1 MITSWKTF
9 ALILLCTVSFT
20 GCTPTN
26 NKEKASTRYAK
37 GTVIHITSE
46 QEFNR
51 VIANGDVVVDFY
63 ASWCGPCQRMS
74 PIIDE
79 LAPEMTDVTFVK
91 LDTEKFDTITK
102 KYNVR
107 GLPTLIFFRAGQKLR
122 QVTGLRSKI
131 ELRKEIK
138 GTYYEIA

>member
-1 MITSWKTF
+1 MLTTWKTS
-9 ALILLCTVSFT
+9 ALIVLCMISFT
-20 GCTPTN
+20 GCSQTSA
-26 NKEKASTRYAK
+26 KEKTSERYAK
-37 GTVIHITSE
+37 GAVIHITSE
-46 QEFNR
+46 QEFNK
-51 VIANGDVVVDFY
+51 VIANGNVVVDFY

-91 LDTEKFDTITK
+91 LDTEKFDAITK

-122 QVTGLRSKI
+122 QITGLRSKI
-131 ELRKEIK
+131 ELRKEVK
-138 GTYYEIA
+138 LSYELA

>member
-1 MITSWKTF
+1 MLTNWKTS
-9 ALILLCTVSFT
+9 ALILLCTISFT
-20 GCTPTN
+20 GCTHTN
-26 NKEKASTRYAK
+26 AKEQVSERYAK
-37 GTVIHITSE
+37 GTVVHITSE
-46 QEFNR
+46 QEFNKI
-51 VIANGDVVVDFY
+51 IANGNVLVDFY

-74 PIIDE
+74 PIIDD

-107 GLPTLIFFRAGQKLR
+107 GLPTLVFFKGGQKLR
-122 QVTGLRSKI
+122 QITGLRTKI

-138 GTYYEIA
+138 ATYELA